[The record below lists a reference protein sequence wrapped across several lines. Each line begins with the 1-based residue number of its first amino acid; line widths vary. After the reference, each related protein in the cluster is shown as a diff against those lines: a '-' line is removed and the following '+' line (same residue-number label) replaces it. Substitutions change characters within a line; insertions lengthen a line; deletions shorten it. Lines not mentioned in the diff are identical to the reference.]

1 MLDSV
6 TISHTPGTMSVAAS
20 DSYDSTIEF
29 TPGSTSLAESESCDE
44 SIASISAPTPM
55 DLQASIA
62 PQALSAPK
70 SPEAEGYME
79 DTAMEDLSP
88 GKEHQSMSESNK
100 VSEPKD
106 APWPPDR
113 IVGPALSPD
122 LRKPR
127 DDFTFSNRKYH
138 DLAYYE
144 HEDAETYKP

>member
-44 SIASISAPTPM
+44 SM
-55 DLQASIA
+55 DLQASVA
-62 PQALSAPK
+62 PRALGAPK
-70 SPEAEGYME
+70 LPDAEGYME
-79 DTAMEDLSP
+79 DTAMEDSGP
-88 GKEHQSMSESNK
+88 GQEHQSMSESNK
-100 VSEPKD
+100 VSEAKD
-106 APWPPDR
+106 APWLPDR
-113 IVGPALSPD
+113 IVGPALSPH

-127 DDFTFSNRKYH
+127 DDFTFGTR
-138 DLAYYE
+138 DYE